1 MHEHEDHPTFL
12 APVTVEYLGTETP
25 TWDGPDGPIAMTP
38 EEVRQ
43 FKYEEHALIYT
54 DGTIAVTLFEHC
66 YAMWN
71 ARTGS
76 LMHGSL
82 WNQGEWR
89 MTADGI
95 KVCADAASEIVDE

>member
-12 APVTVEYLGTETP
+12 GVVTVEYIGAEP
-25 TWDGPDGPIAMTP
+25 NHWVGPDGPIAMTP
-38 EEVRQ
+38 EERAR
-43 FKYEEHALIYT
+43 YDRECHALIYT

-82 WNQGEWR
+82 WNKGEWR
-89 MTADGI
+89 VTADGI
-95 KVCADAASEIVDE
+95 KACAEAAEGDPA